1 MKRPLAL
8 DSLRP
13 VFHTA
18 AQVTCRGLRWV
29 APVFALG
36 VLLAGFSAAQVLTID
51 TSGKGP
57 ATANGPVDRQFMQI
71 TPTHVAL
78 SKTPLDVK
86 TKLAIV
92 RTMQAEQGFAMRP
105 FPAGHKGLTLVANGD
120 LSPAGEAYLNMVV
133 SNGLSAKPG
142 GRLVVTDVK
151 IDHNKMIFDLND
163 GPDAKHRFLRH
174 VQIGMGPDITNP
186 VVADDGQEPVG
197 SRLTLAF
204 KGGIPELTGDQVKA
218 LLAPLISFDVK
229 TPVQAYTD
237 TLPKPLKEAILNHQ
251 VLVGM
256 NTEMVMFSKGQPVNK
271 IREMDGQMPVEI
283 WMYGRPPETV
293 DFVRINGNRVIR
305 VEIAPVGQP
314 MQVFTKDVVT
324 PMLQGTPAAVEAENQ
339 NVHIIHEGDVER
351 DPNKEAPAAPPTL
364 AAPGEKLPTDS
375 NPNAAGQMKPVHF
388 PKQQPDNQPGVNPD
402 DQQPASSG
410 GSGGSQPAAGQ
421 QAPASQQPA
430 GQQVPASQQ
439 QPAGNSAPTGSG
451 SSTGSSGQSAPP
463 AGADSGH

>member
-1 MKRPLAL
+1 MMRPIAPEG
-8 DSLRP
+8 LRP
-13 VFHTA
+13 DFDTA
-18 AQVTCRGLRWV
+18 AQVNDRQNWRRRFWRET
-29 APVFALG
+29 PVFALG
-36 VLLAGFSAAQVLTID
+36 VLLAAGVSAAQVLTID

-57 ATANGPVDRQFMQI
+57 ITANAPVDRQYLQI

-86 TKLAIV
+86 TKLGIV

-120 LSPAGEAYLNMVV
+120 LSPAGEAYLNLVV
-133 SNGLSAKPG
+133 SSGLSAKPG

-151 IDHNKMIFDLND
+151 IDHNKMIFDFNG
-163 GPDAKHRFLRH
+163 GPDARHRFLRH
-174 VQIGMGPDITNP
+174 IQIGMGPDITNP
-186 VVADDGQEPVG
+186 VVADNGQEPVG
-197 SRLTLAF
+197 ARLTLAF

-256 NTEMVMFSKGQPVNK
+256 STEMVMFSKGQPVNK
-271 IREMDGQMPVEI
+271 SREMDGQMPVEI

-305 VEIAPVGQP
+305 VEIAPVGKP
-314 MQVFTKDVVT
+314 MQVFTQDVVT
-324 PMLQGTPAAVEAENQ
+324 PMLQGMPAAVEAENR
-339 NVHIIHEGDVER
+339 NVHIIREGDVER

-364 AAPGEKLPTDS
+364 AAPGETLPVENQPST
-375 NPNAAGQMKPVHF
+375 GVMKPVHF
-388 PKQQPDNQPGVNPD
+388 PKPQPDNQPGSNPD
-402 DQQPASSG
+402 DQQPATQPAPSA
-410 GSGGSQPAAGQ
+410 GSGGSQAPAGQ
-421 QAPASQQPA
+421 QAPASQP
-430 GQQVPASQQ
+430 
-439 QPAGNSAPTGSG
+439 QPAGNSTPSGSG
-451 SSTGSSGQSAPP
+451 NGSGQSTPP
-463 AGADSGH
+463 AVPGSKAPSNN

>member
-1 MKRPLAL
+1 MMRPMAREG
-8 DSLRP
+8 LRP
-13 VFHTA
+13 VFDTTA
-18 AQVTCRGLRWV
+18 EVNHRSMRRL
-29 APVFALG
+29 ALG
-36 VLLAGFSAAQVLTID
+36 LALGALLAAGVSAAQVLTID

-57 ATANGPVDRQFMQI
+57 ITANGPVDRQYMQI
-71 TPTHVAL
+71 VPTHVAL

-86 TKLAIV
+86 TRLGIV
-92 RTMQAEQGFAMRP
+92 RLMQAEQGFAMRP

-133 SNGLSAKPG
+133 SSGLSAKPG

-151 IDHNKMIFDLND
+151 IDHNKMIFDLNG

-174 VQIGMGPDITNP
+174 IQIGMGPDITNP

-237 TLPKPLKEAILNHQ
+237 TLPKPLKDAILNHQ

-256 NTEMVMFSKGQPVNK
+256 STEMLMFAKGQPVNK
-271 IREMDGQMPVEI
+271 MREMDGQMPIEI
-283 WMYGRPPETV
+283 WMYGKPPETV
-293 DFVRINGNRVIR
+293 EFVRINGNRVIR

-314 MQVFTKDVVT
+314 MQVFTADVVT
-324 PMLQGTPAAVEAENQ
+324 PMLQGTPAAVEAENA

-364 AAPGEKLPTDS
+364 AAPGENLPTQNNS
-375 NPNAAGQMKPVHF
+375 GAGQMKPVHF
-388 PKQQPDNQPGVNPD
+388 PKQQSDNQPGANPD
-402 DQQPASSG
+402 DQQPATT
-410 GSGGSQPAAGQ
+410 QPAPGGAAQQPASASPPAGQ
-421 QAPASQQPA
+421 QAPAA
-430 GQQVPASQQ
+430 QQ
-439 QPAGNSAPTGSG
+439 QPAGNSTPAGSG
-451 SSTGSSGQSAPP
+451 SSSQSAPP
-463 AGADSGH
+463 ASPGSSN